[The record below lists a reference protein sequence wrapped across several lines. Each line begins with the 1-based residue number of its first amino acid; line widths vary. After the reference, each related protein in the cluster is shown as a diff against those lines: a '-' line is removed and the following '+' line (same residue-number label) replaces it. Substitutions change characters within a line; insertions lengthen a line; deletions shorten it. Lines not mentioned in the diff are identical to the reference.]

1 MKMKTD
7 TIVAVSTPSGRGG
20 IGVVRLSGEPLSV
33 ALKMFKSHEIT
44 AETAVKSRYMYFGE
58 IVTAGFSDKGYMVY
72 FKAPHS
78 YTGEDTVEFQ
88 SHGGMRIVQGIVDE
102 CIKLGARPAERG
114 EFTRRAF
121 LNGKMDL
128 ADAEG
133 VIDMINADSEVAV
146 NAAYHLM
153 SGHLSLKVK
162 QIQRQLLEVITDLE
176 AVLDYPE
183 ELEDEVLP
191 NTPNEIINIK
201 AKLKEIVELQ
211 KYGKYIRSGINIAIV
226 GETNAGKSS
235 LLNALI
241 NDERAIVSDI
251 RGTTRDTISE
261 SLEYRGI
268 KLNFID
274 TAGIR
279 ETDDIIEKEGVKRAK
294 NSALSSDLV
303 IYLIDL
309 ADKRA
314 TDDDNLLNEFK
325 TKKLIK
331 VFNKI
336 DISNNIIDQCTNE
349 KADKNSF
356 FVSAKTK
363 EGVAELLN
371 AIVQMFEAEKLTS
384 GAAMT
389 NERQNFAVKKAYESI
404 CFALENFNDISTDCT
419 LISLKEAWSLLGEI
433 TGETVTEDIVDNIF
447 DKFCVGK

>member
-1 MKMKTD
+1 
-7 TIVAVSTPSGRGG
+7 
-20 IGVVRLSGEPLSV
+20 
-33 ALKMFKSHEIT
+33 
-44 AETAVKSRYMYFGE
+44 
-58 IVTAGFSDKGYMVY
+58 
-72 FKAPHS
+72 
-78 YTGEDTVEFQ
+78 
-88 SHGGMRIVQGIVDE
+88 IVDE

-314 TDDDNLLNEFK
+314 TVDDNLLNEFK